1 MPIDLCVIY
10 GYLDMTTAELGGCN
24 RNYIA
29 HIYNYLQSVPLQK
42 KTCQHLIYLA
52 KNEVKNI
59 LQHMERGMKTR
70 LVNQNVKVTTDSSPK
85 DLNNKAEQVKREIW
99 NTDNE
104 A

>member
-1 MPIDLCVIY
+1 
-10 GYLDMTTAELGGCN
+10 
-24 RNYIA
+24 
-29 HIYNYLQSVPLQK
+29 
-42 KTCQHLIYLA
+42 
-52 KNEVKNI
+52 
-59 LQHMERGMKTR
+59 MKTT